1 MGLGN
6 TMRLGIALV
15 AAGCGGSEATPSPSS
30 DAQAPMD
37 GGDASVDAP
46 GTIDVATRAEAG
58 LGAPCATDDQCQG
71 SLCLGGAFPGGYCSS
86 PVGECD
92 PGSGTAWCGDGG
104 ECRKLGGTDVDGAA
118 AGEYCLQLCQAAS
131 DCRSGYACCQAQE
144 YPEGDAEVC
153 APPSFCRDQ

>member
-1 MGLGN
+1 LGVGQRERCR
-6 TMRLGIALV
+6 RLAYEAAVEGEPPV
-15 AAGCGGSEATPSPSS
+15 A
-30 DAQAPMD
+30 
-37 GGDASVDAP
+37 
-46 GTIDVATRAEAG
+46 R
-58 LGAPCATDDQCQG
+58 
-71 SLCLGGAFPGGYCSS
+71 
-86 PVGECD
+86 
-92 PGSGTAWCGDGG
+92 GG

>member
-1 MGLGN
+1 MSLGN
-6 TMRLGIALV
+6 TLRLGIALV
-15 AAGCGGSEATPSPSS
+15 AGGCGGSEATPSPSS

-37 GGDASVDAP
+37 GGDASIDAP
-46 GTIDVATRAEAG
+46 WMIDVATRAEAG
-58 LGAPCATDDQCQG
+58 LGAPCAADDQCQG

-104 ECRKLGGTDVDGAA
+104 ECRKLGGMDVDGAA
-118 AGEYCLQLCQAAS
+118 AGEYCLQLCHAAS

-144 YPEGDAEVC
+144 YLEGDVEVC